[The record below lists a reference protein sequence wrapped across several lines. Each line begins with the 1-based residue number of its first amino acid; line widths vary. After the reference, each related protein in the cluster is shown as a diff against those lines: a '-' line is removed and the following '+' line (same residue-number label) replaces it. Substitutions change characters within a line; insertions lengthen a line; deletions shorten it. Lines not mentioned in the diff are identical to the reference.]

1 MVEDITAGI
10 EGQSRHIDIADS
22 VGGIGRRRR
31 ELREGGDTP
40 VLELYIHRVPPVSTL
55 RIGVVGQAPVATMPF
70 ERSDRL
76 IDRLLSAHCCLREL
90 IEVAGAGA

>member
-1 MVEDITAGI
+1 MEDITAGI

-22 VGGIGRRRR
+22 VGRIGRRRR
-31 ELREGGDTP
+31 ELREGSDTP

-55 RIGVVGQAPVATMPF
+55 RIRVVGQAPVATMPF

-76 IDRLLSAHCCLREL
+76 INRLLSAYCCPGEL
-90 IEVAGAGA
+90 IEVTGVGA